1 MKEQVVENYNAP
13 AVLKILAK
21 VISYVF
27 HPLFIPTYVYFFM
40 TQLFPFEFSGMLEEA
55 YLFRTIVVF
64 INTAFFPGVAIL
76 LLWRLKF
83 IDSIF
88 LKSKKERI
96 VPYIII
102 MFFYWW
108 VWYLSKNFTDQPFAL
123 RVFFLG
129 AFLTT
134 PFALIINNFFKISM
148 HAIGVGCAAAFITI
162 VGLQSTFHIGFF
174 IAVATLSAGVVC
186 TARFLVSDHTNKE
199 VYAGLLLGVICQ
211 VIAAWVTY

>member
-1 MKEQVVENYNAP
+1 MKEQAVETYNAP
-13 AVLKILAK
+13 AALKIPAK

-40 TQLFPFEFSGMLEEA
+40 TQLFPFEFSGMQEEA
-55 YLFRTIVVF
+55 YLFRTIIIF
-64 INTAFFPGVAIL
+64 INTAFFPGVAIF

-83 IDSIF
+83 IESIF
-88 LKSKKERI
+88 LRSQKERI
-96 VPYIII
+96 VPYIIV

-108 VWYLSKNFTDQPFAL
+108 VWYLSKNFTDQPFVL

-134 PFALIINNFFKISM
+134 PFALVINNFFKISM

-162 VGLQSTFHIGFF
+162 VGFTSSFHIGFF
-174 IAVATLSAGVVC
+174 IAAAMLLAGLVC
-186 TARFLVSDHTNKE
+186 TARLLVSDHSNKE
-199 VYAGLLLGVICQ
+199 VYTGFLLGVACQ